1 MSGNLNV
8 TLYASCVVLREGVV
22 LMTREKD
29 SEGNL
34 KYNLPGGGV
43 EMGET
48 PMEAAMREVKEE
60 TELTVE
66 IGRFLQATVNVWSK
80 KDSILF
86 YFEGHISGQYDLVA
100 ENGLELKWMNREE
113 VSALDDSNFIFGV
126 RDAVMKVFDSSAT
139 DTEIFLVRK
148 FGEKV

>member
-86 YFEGHISGQYDLVA
+86 YSDL
-100 ENGLELKWMNREE
+100 GK
-113 VSALDDSNFIFGV
+113 
-126 RDAVMKVFDSSAT
+126 
-139 DTEIFLVRK
+139 
-148 FGEKV
+148 